1 MKRIIGIMIF
11 LGLFVSGYS
20 QERSQPEYR
29 TVFGRDGQTSHGGYG
44 ALTFSY
50 AQIDGKDA
58 FMAGFKGG
66 WLIDHHFTFG
76 LAGTGFVNNLQY
88 QNIIVDNTTVSL
100 AGGYGGFLFEPVFAP
115 FSPVHLAFPI
125 IMGAGGIAY
134 VEYDPNWNN
143 YDYYN
148 EPKVWD
154 ANAFFIFEP
163 GVEIELNVARFMRI
177 AIGTSYRLTSKLY
190 LMNTD
195 SYALNG
201 FSGNLS
207 LKFGKF

>member
-1 MKRIIGIMIF
+1 MKKIIGLIIVM
-11 LGLFVSGYS
+11 GLFTITYG
-20 QERSQPEYR
+20 QERTKPEIR
-29 TVFGRDGQTSHGGYG
+29 TLFGNDGETSHGGYG

-88 QNIIVDNTTVSL
+88 QNIVYNSTVSL
-100 AGGYGGFLFEPVFAP
+100 AGGYGGFLFEPVFVP
-115 FSPVHLAFPI
+115 FSPVHVAFPI
-125 IMGAGGIAY
+125 ILGAGGIAY
-134 VEYDPNWNN
+134 VEYDPNWNE

-154 ANAFFIFEP
+154 ANTFFIFEP
-163 GVEIELNVARFMRI
+163 GVELELNVARFMRI
-177 AIGTSYRLTSKLY
+177 AIGTSYRLTSRLN
-190 LMNTD
+190 LMQTD

>member
-1 MKRIIGIMIF
+1 MNMKKIIGLIIVMGFITITY
-11 LGLFVSGYS
+11 GQEGTRPEIRTLFGN
-20 QERSQPEYR
+20 
-29 TVFGRDGQTSHGGYG
+29 DGETSHGGYG

-50 AQIDGKDA
+50 GQIDGKDA

-66 WLIDHHFTFG
+66 WMIDHHFTFG

-88 QNIIVDNTTVSL
+88 QNIVVNNTVSL
-100 AGGYGGFLFEPVFAP
+100 AGGYGGFLLEPVIAP

-125 IMGAGGIAY
+125 ILGAGGIAY
-134 VEYDPNWNN
+134 VEYNPNWN
-143 YDYYN
+143 DYYDQP
-148 EPKVWD
+148 EVWD
-154 ANAFFIFEP
+154 ANAFFVFEP

-177 AIGTSYRLTSKLY
+177 AIGTTYRFTSKLY

-201 FSGNLS
+201 FSGSLS